1 MNELEEHP
9 EQQPDS
15 GVTAQ
20 GDGATAVGENG
31 INVGR
36 DLSGTL
42 IQGEGNQVTVNIY
55 QQALAAQSAVSDD
68 PAPGEPPYMGL
79 RYFDSTDADLFYGR
93 SALTRELTKRLTN
106 ERFLAI
112 VGASGSGKSS
122 VARAGLLPA
131 WQKGLETPGGRL
143 TGAVHVITP
152 TAHPLESL
160 AASLTRHAESVTAT
174 STLMDDLKRDPR
186 SLHLYTRKLLSLSGG
201 THLLL
206 LVDQFEETFTL
217 CKDPAERK
225 AFIENLLTASADE
238 NGGPLRLVLT
248 LRADFYHR
256 CFEYDG
262 LRLALEKHQAL
273 IGAMNADELREAITL
288 PAQSAGWDLQPGL
301 VELILRDVGEE
312 PGALPLLSHAL
323 LETWQ
328 RRQGYTLTL
337 AGYAAAG
344 GVRKAIAQTA
354 DSVYQGLL
362 PAEQVI
368 ARNIFLHLTELG
380 EGAQDTRRLASLEE
394 LAPAPGQQAGVEA
407 VLKTLSD
414 ARLVTT
420 DRDSAE
426 VAHEALIREWPT
438 LRGWLEEDRQALRL
452 HRHLGESAREWQ
464 RRGREPG
471 ELYRGARLLQ
481 AQEWAASHASA
492 LSPLEQAFLQASR
505 NLLLRERRVALTRW
519 AAFAAAGVLAL
530 MMITLAV
537 TGKLNPLIYRPLD
550 MANYWQPIPATAGF
564 QMGSDAG
571 EADEKPVHT
580 VSLSAFQMGRYE
592 VTNRQY
598 AQCVRAGICSRPGNA
613 LYNLE
618 ALALAPITDVNWS
631 AAQTFCSWVGGG
643 LPTEAEWEYAA
654 RGGLPGKTYPWG
666 DQAPSCTA
674 GAQNGANFSDGGTC
688 KPTSVMQVG
697 SFAPNGYGLYDM
709 AGNVWEWVGD
719 WYGTDY
725 YATLGTKASNPPGP
739 ADGGST
745 RVLRGGAWHYIV
757 NLVRS
762 ALRGKYSPTD
772 TNYNIGFRC
781 ARSLP

>member
-1 MNELEEHP
+1 MTELEEHP
-9 EQQPDS
+9 GQRS
-15 GVTAQ
+15 GSGATAQ

-31 INVGR
+31 VNVGR
-36 DLSGTL
+36 DLSGAL
-42 IQGEGNQVTVNIY
+42 IQGQGNQVTVNIY
-55 QQALAAQSAVSDD
+55 QQPPAAQSAAGDD
-68 PAPGEPPYMGL
+68 PAPGQAPYMGL
-79 RYFDSTDADLFYGR
+79 RYFDSADAALFYGR
-93 SALTRELTKRLTN
+93 NALTHELTVRLTS

-131 WQKGLETPGGRL
+131 WQKGLEIPGGRL
-143 TGAVHVITP
+143 TGAAHVITP
-152 TAHPLESL
+152 SARPLESL
-160 AASLTRHAESVTAT
+160 AASLTRNAESVTAT
-174 STLMDDLKRDPR
+174 ATLIDDLARDPR
-186 SLHLYTRKLLSLSGG
+186 SLHLYTRKLLSRAGD

-217 CKDPAERK
+217 CKDPAQRK

-238 NGGPLRLVLT
+238 NGGPLRVVLT

-256 CFEYDG
+256 CAEYDG
-262 LRLALEKHQAL
+262 LRLALEKHQAF

-328 RRQGYTLTL
+328 RRQGHTLTL

-438 LRGWLEEDRQALRL
+438 LRGWLEEDREALRL

-492 LSPLEQAFLQASR
+492 LSALEQAFLQASR
-505 NLLLRERRVALTRW
+505 NVLLRERRAAFTRW
-519 AAFAAAGVLAL
+519 AAFAVAAMLVVLT
-530 MMITLAV
+530 ITLAL
-537 TGKLNPLIYRPLD
+537 TGKLNPLIYRPLE
-550 MANYWQPIPATAGF
+550 MANYWQLIPATAGF

-571 EADEKPVHT
+571 DASEKPVHT
-580 VSLSAFQMGRYE
+580 VSLNAFEMGRYE

-598 AQCVRAGICSRPGNA
+598 AQCMRAGVCSGGSDTGDETPVTMVTWKNA
-613 LYNLE
+613 Q
-618 ALALAPITDVNWS
+618 A
-631 AAQTFCSWVGGG
+631 FCSWTGGR

-654 RGGLPGKTYPWG
+654 RGGLSGKTYPWG
-666 DQAPSCTA
+666 NQAPTCTA
-674 GAQNGANFSDGGTC
+674 GAHNGANFSSAETCNANGT
-688 KPTSVMQVG
+688 MQVG

-709 AGNVWEWVGD
+709 AGNVWEWVND
-719 WYGTDY
+719 WYGDTY
-725 YATLGTKASNPPGP
+725 YASSPPSNPQGP
-739 ADGGST
+739 ATGNI
-745 RVLRGGAWHYIV
+745 RVLRGGAWYLSFNLLRSAYRGGDYPAYIV
-757 NLVRS
+757 D
-762 ALRGKYSPTD
+762 Y
-772 TNYNIGFRC
+772 IGFRC

>member
-1 MNELEEHP
+1 MTELEEHP
-9 EQQPDS
+9 DQRPDS
-15 GVTAQ
+15 GATAQ
-20 GDGATAVGENG
+20 GDGAIAVGENG

-36 DLSGTL
+36 DLSGAL

-55 QQALAAQSAVSDD
+55 QQLLAAQSAVSDD

-79 RYFDSTDADLFYGR
+79 RYFGSADAALFHGR
-93 SALTRELTKRLTN
+93 TVLTRELTKRLTS

-131 WQKGLETPGGRL
+131 WQKGLEIPGGRL

-174 STLMDDLKRDPR
+174 STLMDDLVRDPR
-186 SLHLYTRKLLSLSGG
+186 SLHLYTRKLLSNTGG
-201 THLLL
+201 AHLLL

-225 AFIENLLTASADE
+225 AFIENLLAASADE
-238 NGGPLRLVLT
+238 NDGPLRLVLT

-262 LRLALEKHQAL
+262 LRPALEKHQAL

-301 VELILRDVGEE
+301 VELILRDVGQE

-328 RRQGYTLTL
+328 RRQGHTLTL

-354 DSVYQGLL
+354 DTVYQGLL

-380 EGAQDTRRLASLEE
+380 EGAQDTRRLASLAE
-394 LAPAPGQQAGVEA
+394 LAPAPGQQAAVEA

-414 ARLVTT
+414 ARLVTI

-492 LSPLEQAFLQASR
+492 LSSLEQAFLQASR
-505 NLLLRERRVALTRW
+505 NVLLRERRATFTRW
-519 AAFAAAGVLAL
+519 AVFAAAGALAL
-530 MMITLAV
+530 LTIILAV

-550 MANYWQPIPATAGF
+550 IADYWRPIPAGSF
-564 QMGSDAG
+564 QMGSQAG
-571 EADEKPVHT
+571 NDDEKPVHS
-580 VSLSAFQMGRYE
+580 VSLSAFEMGRYE

-598 AQCVRAGICSRPGNA
+598 TQCARAGVCAIPGNKV
-613 LYNLE
+613 YSVE
-618 ALALAPITDVNWS
+618 ASALAPVTDVSWDD
-631 AAQTFCSWVGGG
+631 AQTFCSWAGGR

-666 DQAPSCTA
+666 DEAPTCAA
-674 GAQNGANFSDGGTC
+674 GAQNGANFSDREGGTC
-688 KPTSVMQVG
+688 KPSGAAPVG

-719 WYGTDY
+719 WYSGDTY
-725 YATLGTKASNPPGP
+725 YASSPPSNPQGP
-739 ADGGST
+739 ATGDL
-745 RVLRGGAWHYIV
+745 RVLRGGSWDYDV
-757 NLVRS
+757 YDVRS
-762 ALRGKYSPTD
+762 TFRSYSFSPVVRSFD
-772 TNYNIGFRC
+772 IGFRC
-781 ARSLP
+781 ALSH